1 MTLKLREGIILPLVN
16 LLWVG
21 RNMIEIEKLNGCRF
35 LINQNLIETIE
46 FIPETKVTLT
56 TGKYYLI
63 KDSKDEI
70 QDKILKYSRRVFED
84 KIVIREV
91 REWVL

>member
-1 MTLKLREGIILPLVN
+1 
-16 LLWVG
+16 
-21 RNMIEIEKLNGCRF
+21 MIEIEKLNGCRF

-91 REWVL
+91 RE